1 MAMQNFESL
10 SRELERRGKTEEINK
25 LAQSRDGQRISGM
38 IDPQAVEKAARGGDT
53 ESLKN
58 MLGRI
63 LETPEGKRLAESVKK
78 MMEN

>member
-1 MAMQNFESL
+1 MAMQNFEQL

-38 IDPQAVEKAARGGDT
+38 IAPQAIEKAARGGDT

-58 MLGRI
+58 MLGKI
-63 LETPEGKRLAESVKK
+63 LETPEGRRLAESVKK

>member
-1 MAMQNFESL
+1 MAMQNFEQL

-78 MMEN
+78 IMEN

>member
-10 SRELERRGKTEEINK
+10 SRELERRGKTEEIK
-25 LAQSRDGQRISGM
+25 KIAQSSDGQRISGM

-63 LETPEGKRLAESVKK
+63 LETPEGKRLAEKLKK
-78 MMEN
+78 AME

>member
-10 SRELERRGKTEEINK
+10 SRELERRGKTEEIK
-25 LAQSRDGQRISGM
+25 KIAQSSDGQRISGR
-38 IDPQAVEKAARGGDT
+38 IDPQAVEKAARGGGT

-63 LETPEGKRLAESVKK
+63 LETPEGKRLAESVRK
-78 MMEN
+78 MMES

>member
-1 MAMQNFESL
+1 MAMQNFETL

-38 IDPQAVEKAARGGDT
+38 IDPQAVEKAARGGDA

-58 MLGRI
+58 MLSKI
-63 LETPEGKRLAESVKK
+63 LATPEGKQLAESVKK

>member
-1 MAMQNFESL
+1 MAMQNFEQL

-38 IDPQAVEKAARGGDT
+38 IDPQAIEKAARGGDT

-78 MMEN
+78 IMEN

>member
-1 MAMQNFESL
+1 MAMQNFEQL

>member
-1 MAMQNFESL
+1 MAMQNFETL

-58 MLGRI
+58 MLGKI

>member
-1 MAMQNFESL
+1 MQNLENIG
-10 SRELERRGKTEEINK
+10 RELERRGKTEEINK

-38 IDPQAVEKAARGGDT
+38 LDPQAIEKAARGGDT

>member
-1 MAMQNFESL
+1 MAMQNFEQL

-63 LETPEGKRLAESVKK
+63 LETPEGRRLAESVKK

>member
-1 MAMQNFESL
+1 MAMQDFEKI
-10 SRELERRGKTEEINK
+10 SRELERRGKTETIRK
-25 LAQSRDGQRISGM
+25 LASSPEGQRISGM

-58 MLGRI
+58 MLSKI
-63 LETPEGKRLAESVKK
+63 LATPEGKQLAESVKK

>member
-1 MAMQNFESL
+1 MQNFEAL
-10 SRELERRGKTEEINK
+10 SRELERRGKTEEIK
-25 LAQSRDGQRISGM
+25 KIAQSSDGQRISGM

-78 MMEN
+78 IMEN